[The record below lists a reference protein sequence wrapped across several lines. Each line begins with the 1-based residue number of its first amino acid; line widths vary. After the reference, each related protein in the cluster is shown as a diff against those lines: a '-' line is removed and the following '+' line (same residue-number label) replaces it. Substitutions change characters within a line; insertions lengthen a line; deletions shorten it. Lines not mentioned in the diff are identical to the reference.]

1 MTATTKPA
9 TITPAQRKALL
20 LVAGGN
26 VVAFLRGEAGFAT
39 INGNAERTL
48 DDRGLIEAVKVMTRT
63 RTLYGKAMT
72 YDVKVWVLTPAGR
85 AALGT
90 VSSTVKTANTRA
102 HQVRAIGRQHA
113 DDAAPMGQCTVC
125 DTVGE
130 WNALVNLAPNAY
142 GCSGRAPY
150 DY

>member
-1 MTATTKPA
+1 MTTATKPV
-9 TITPAQRKALL
+9 TITPAQRKAL
-20 LVAGGN
+20 VKIAGGN
-26 VVAFLRGEAGFAT
+26 VAALLRVEAGFTT
-39 INGNAERTL
+39 IDGNAERTL
-48 DDRGLIEAVKVMTRT
+48 HDRGLIEAVKVMTRT
-63 RTLYGKAMT
+63 RTVAGTATT

-85 AALGT
+85 TALGV
-90 VSSTVKTANTRA
+90 VSSTTTTTNTRA

-125 DTVGE
+125 ETVGE
-130 WNALVNLAPNAY
+130 WNALTILLPNAY